1 MVKNNEEKNIAEK
14 IIAKVAYEMAKNNVN
29 STCAWFFYQPSVP
42 EKLKKIKKY

>member
-1 MVKNNEEKNIAEK
+1 MKKKNIAEK